1 MDDLTP
7 RPGAG
12 RRGLAAGLLL
22 VLAFFGLQLGQAA
35 AASAT
40 PAAGAV
46 AAVMPAGESRAEAI
60 DQLRIVRES
69 IDRTLALTKQGKAEE
84 AFTEAKNG
92 YLSHFEFVEIP
103 LRIADAKLTA
113 DAETKFAEI
122 RGLISGNASVD
133 EVRTA
138 IIELRGLIDDAER
151 KLTDTGLSA
160 PSLVFGQSFV
170 IFFREGLE
178 AVLLISVLLGYLE
191 AAKATRL
198 RKPILIGMGAA
209 VVATIATFF
218 FLQGIIRALP
228 FGREVLEAGTALLAV
243 VVLFYVSF
251 WLIARMEQKRWL
263 EFLRARVWTAVSAGS
278 ATALMLVGFTALYRE
293 GFETALFYQALV
305 SFGPGLGWYILAGIG
320 AAVAALAVVG
330 WLIFALGRKI
340 PIKAFLSFAVLMLMA
355 TSVAFLGNAVR
366 SLQEADVI
374 ALHRWSDWPQA
385 PIFVSQ
391 SIGYWPSRETVLA
404 QSALTAVYL
413 AGALYVFVIRPRRTR
428 ALQPM
433 ARPAAPE
440 AVPAPAPAEAAVTL
454 RDPILEE
461 VESTRRPVP
470 AGAHVRVGV
479 DVGGTFTKAVAF
491 DRDVGAVVA
500 EAIVPTTHDHPD
512 GVAAG
517 VVQVVVRLAEQVGA
531 DRIELVTHSTTQ
543 AVNAL
548 LEGDVAKV
556 GMIGM
561 SGGGDTRK
569 ARKRTVDAK
578 IELGAGKALATV
590 TDFLEG
596 AAFTRDGAL
605 TPGIAAATVA
615 HLQAA
620 GAEAIAVAEAFA
632 PDNLS
637 NEIEVAAAA
646 AALGLPVTTSAELT
660 GLYGLELRAVTAAIN
675 ASILPIAVRTAE
687 VVGSGVEAAGIGSPV
702 MVMRGDG
709 GATDLEGFQRAP
721 ARTLYSGPAA
731 SVAGALR
738 STRID
743 DAVIVEVG
751 GTSTNVAAVRRGRPA
766 LSYVQVASHATAI
779 RALDVRV
786 LGVAGGSMLR
796 VRPAGGM
803 RRHGDVFGVG
813 PRSAHIAGLPYS
825 CYLEPDALAGAVA
838 ELIAP
843 RAGDPADYLVL
854 RLADGRSAALTNTC
868 AANALGVVEVGD
880 YAAGN
885 GDSARTAFAAAGAL
899 LGLPGEEVARRMLD
913 ASTDALCELVAS
925 VSAAHELDRP
935 TIVAVGG
942 GAGGLG
948 RSVARRMGVGI
959 VVPPRAEVISAVG
972 DALSLIRAERE
983 RTFATNSSTDN
994 AAELAQLIAEVE
1006 SEAVRA
1012 GAGPAT
1018 LDVRVEHIPERG
1030 AVRVTVTGAVGLSS
1044 EAVPGR
1050 PPADAATARQAA
1062 AERGYPDVQQV
1073 GQFWLCTRPGE
1084 QRQNRLAVLDQYADL
1099 VIDVRGEVLSGNLTN
1114 GQNGHGSSPGTGH
1127 CTDPA
1132 AVFARHT
1139 KRFGPMT
1146 VLPEVWVISG
1156 GRMMQVP
1163 SPNPAT
1169 LAHDIDALR
1178 PAGSAPTAPL
1188 TVLIG
1193 RE

>member
-1 MDDLTP
+1 MDANA
-7 RPGAG
+7 RGPGRG
-12 RRGLAAGLLL
+12 RRGFVGSAAAALLL
-22 VLAFFGLQLGQAA
+22 LLAFLGLQVGQAA
-35 AASAT
+35 LASAAPT
-40 PAAGAV
+40 VGPAATAL
-46 AAVMPAGESRAEAI
+46 PTGESRGEAI
-60 DQLRIVRES
+60 AQLRVVRES
-69 IDRTLALTKQGKAEE
+69 IDRTLALAKEGKAEE
-84 AFTEAKNG
+84 AFAEAKEG

-122 RGLISGNASVD
+122 RGLISGNATVD
-133 EVRTA
+133 EVRGE

-178 AVLLISVLLGYLE
+178 AVLLVSVLLGYLE

-209 VVATIATFF
+209 VAATIATFF
-218 FLQGIIRALP
+218 LLQGVLSALP

-305 SFGPGLGWYILAGIG
+305 SFGPGLGWYIVAGIG
-320 AAVAALAVVG
+320 AALVALAVVG

-374 ALHRWSDWPQA
+374 ALHRWSDWPTA

-391 SIGYWPSRETVLA
+391 SVGYWPSRETILA
-404 QSALTAVYL
+404 QAALTSVYVL
-413 AGALYVFVIRPRRTR
+413 GGLYVFVIRPRRTR
-428 ALQPM
+428 SLTP
-433 ARPAAPE
+433 ARKPAAPPTPVSSAAVGLAAPTLVE
-440 AVPAPAPAEAAVTL
+440 AMPSLHHAVPP
-454 RDPILEE
+454 
-461 VESTRRPVP
+461 
-470 AGAHVRVGV
+470 GADVRLGV

-491 DRDVGAVVA
+491 DRAAGAVVA
-500 EAIVPTTHDHPD
+500 EAIVPTTHDHPN

-517 VVQVVVRLAEQVGA
+517 VVEVVGRLADQVGA
-531 DRIELVTHSTTQ
+531 HRVELVTHSTTQ

-561 SGGGDTRK
+561 SGGAGDTRK

-578 IELGAGKALATV
+578 IELGAGKALNTV

-596 AAFTRDGAL
+596 ASFAKNGAL
-605 TPGIAAATVA
+605 TPGTASASVA
-615 HLQAA
+615 RMQAA
-620 GAEAIAVAEAFA
+620 GAQAIAVAEAFA

-637 NEIEVAAAA
+637 NEAAVAAAA
-646 AALGLPVTTSAELT
+646 TALGLPVTTSAELT

-687 VVGSGVEAAGIGSPV
+687 VVGSGVEAAGIHSPV

-709 GATDLEGFQRAP
+709 GATDLAGFQRAP

-738 STRID
+738 SIRID

-796 VRPAGGM
+796 VRTAGGV

-825 CYLEPDALAGAVA
+825 CYLDSAAVAGAVA

-843 RAGDPADYLVL
+843 RPGDPADYLVL

-880 YAAGN
+880 YAAGD
-885 GDSARTAFAAAGAL
+885 GQAARAGFAAAGAL

-913 ASTDALCELVAS
+913 ASTEALCELVAS
-925 VSAAHELDRP
+925 VSAAHELVRP

-959 VVPPRAEVISAVG
+959 IVPPRAEVISAVG

-994 AAELAQLIAEVE
+994 AAELALLVAEVE
-1006 SEAVRA
+1006 AEAVRA
-1012 GAGPAT
+1012 GAGPAS

-1030 AVRVTVTGAVGLSS
+1030 AVRVTATGAVGLAS

-1050 PPADAATARQAA
+1050 PPADADSARDAG
-1062 AERGYPDVQQV
+1062 AERG
-1073 GQFWLCTRPGE
+1073 
-1084 QRQNRLAVLDQYADL
+1084 
-1099 VIDVRGEVLSGNLTN
+1099 
-1114 GQNGHGSSPGTGH
+1114 
-1127 CTDPA
+1127 
-1132 AVFARHT
+1132 
-1139 KRFGPMT
+1139 
-1146 VLPEVWVISG
+1146 
-1156 GRMMQVP
+1156 
-1163 SPNPAT
+1163 
-1169 LAHDIDALR
+1169 
-1178 PAGSAPTAPL
+1178 
-1188 TVLIG
+1188 
-1193 RE
+1193 